1 MIILLVLLIIFV
13 LWWRIYGGSPI
24 VSTPHHSSVQ
34 VLNSM
39 GTKYS
44 YESKLEFAAMEDL
57 LVKYERE
64 SIQKKNSSRLKESQQ
79 LSQQI
84 KNRFPGVDFSYHDD
98 LILPQ
103 IKNPLKV
110 IDTNI

>member
-1 MIILLVLLIIFV
+1 MIILLLILIICV
-13 LWWRIYGGSPI
+13 LWWRIYGGPRDVTSPH
-24 VSTPHHSSVQ
+24 PRSVQ
-34 VLNSM
+34 VLDSM
-39 GTKYS
+39 GPNYS

-64 SIQKKNSSRLKESQQ
+64 SIQKKNSSRLLEAQH

-84 KNRFPGVDFSYHDD
+84 KNRFPGVDFSYHDN

>member
-1 MIILLVLLIIFV
+1 
-13 LWWRIYGGSPI
+13 
-24 VSTPHHSSVQ
+24 
-34 VLNSM
+34 M
-39 GTKYS
+39 GPNYS

-64 SIQKKNSSRLKESQQ
+64 AVQNKSPARLIESQH

-84 KNRFPGVDFSYHDD
+84 KNRFPGIDFSYHDD

-110 IDTNI
+110 IDTSI